1 MDRDKKQQI
10 ILIVLIPVFLLS
22 LLYTR
27 MQKKASEDNKEGI
40 KQEDSLCQDKRI
52 NEIAP
57 PRGDLDIEYALL
69 KKDPLKNLLQLYLY
83 KTRVVQTEEKVT
95 IPLPELTIEGI
106 IWNSHMP
113 QAIVNG
119 KIVRIGDI
127 VKDVEIIDIKRNGI
141 VVGSNGEKFLI
152 ER

>member
-27 MQKKASEDNKEGI
+27 MQKASKDNKGGI
-40 KQEDSLCQDKRI
+40 KQEEILSEDKRI
-52 NEIAP
+52 EQIAP
-57 PRGDLDIEYALL
+57 PRGELDTEHALL
-69 KKDPLKNLLQLYLY
+69 KKDPLKDLLQLYLY

-106 IWNSHMP
+106 IWNSDMP

-127 VKDVEIIDIKRNGI
+127 VKDVEIIDIERNGV
-141 VVGSNGEKFLI
+141 VVGYNGEKVLI